1 MSIMWNIEKRKSA
14 QLGVKSVNI
23 KFIGHEFQF
32 DPSFIPLSNEI
43 TKIEKSAQ
51 LGIKSVNMKI
61 LGHEI
66 QFDPDFIPKSCE
78 ITKIEKKNAQL
89 GVKSANI

>member
-1 MSIMWNIEKRKSA
+1 MWNNEKRKSA

-32 DPSFIPLSNEI
+32 DPSFIPLWNEI
-43 TKIEKSAQ
+43 MKIEKKRQMGAT
-51 LGIKSVNMKI
+51 SVNMKI

-66 QFDPDFIPKSCE
+66 QFDPDFIPISCE
-78 ITKIEKKNAQL
+78 ITKIGKKKTPNWA
-89 GVKSANI
+89 

>member
-1 MSIMWNIEKRKSA
+1 M
-14 QLGVKSVNI
+14 GVKSVNI

-43 TKIEKSAQ
+43 TKIEKSTQ
-51 LGIKSVNMKI
+51 LGVKSVNMKI

-66 QFDPDFIPKSCE
+66 QFDPDFIPISCE
-78 ITKIEKKNAQL
+78 ITKIEKKNFWAQL
-89 GVKSANI
+89 GIKSVNI

>member
-1 MSIMWNIEKRKSA
+1 M
-14 QLGVKSVNI
+14 GVKSVNI

-32 DPSFIPLSNEI
+32 DPSFIPLSYEI

-51 LGIKSVNMKI
+51 LGVKSVNMKI

-66 QFDPDFIPKSCE
+66 QFDPDFIPISCE
-78 ITKIEKKNAQL
+78 LTKIEKKKRPIGRKICQHL
-89 GVKSANI
+89 IHRS